1 MVSSVMKRRENVNYF
16 ETIAKKKKKKL
27 QLLIYLTVKNKIPK
41 V

>member
-16 ETIAKKKKKKL
+16 ETIAKKKKKL